1 MSKHFSLTH
10 EDKKSSARAG
20 TLKLAHGEIET
31 PFYMPVAT
39 KGSVKHLALHEVS
52 DLGFRCMISN
62 AFIFYLRPG
71 LATVKKAGGIHKFMK
86 WDHNLF
92 TDSGG
97 FQLLDE
103 VFLRE
108 RKEEGVV
115 LNNPFTKK
123 SELFTPEKAIAVQ
136 NALGSDVAMCLD
148 DVPRYGEKQGKEFY
162 AQTLTRTL
170 AWAKRCHA
178 AHDNKK
184 QLLFGINQGGTFLDL
199 RKKGMAALNK
209 MNFDG
214 LALGGLAIGEPK
226 PIMQKIITTC
236 RKEMDEEK
244 PMYVMG
250 LGTPEDIILAISSG
264 ADIFDSVFPTRTARH
279 GLALTSAGRVSIKN
293 NKYSKDFSPLDENC
307 DCFVCKT
314 YSKALIHHLAK
325 NSEESG
331 FRFLSHHNLAFMQ
344 DTLSEA
350 RTRIREGTFS
360 SFARDFLKKYRV

>member
-1 MSKHFSLTH
+1 MPSSFSLSY

-20 TLKLAHGEIET
+20 KLKLAHGTLET
-31 PFYMPVAT
+31 PFFMPVAT
-39 KGSVKHLALHEVS
+39 KGSVKHLSLAEVS
-52 DLGFRCMISN
+52 DLGYRCMISN

-71 LATVKKAGGIHKFMK
+71 LLTIKKAGGIHKFMN
-86 WDHNLF
+86 WEHGLF

-108 RKEEGVV
+108 RREEGVV

-148 DVPRYGEKQGKEFY
+148 DVPRYGASQGKEFY
-162 AQTLTRTL
+162 VQTLERTL
-170 AWAKRCHA
+170 NWAARCEK
-178 AHDNKK
+178 AHENKK

-199 RKKGMAALNK
+199 RKKGLLALNK

-214 LALGGLAIGEPK
+214 IALGGLAIGEPK
-226 PIMQKIITTC
+226 PVMQKIISQS
-236 RKEMDEEK
+236 REGMDENK

-250 LGTPEDIILAISSG
+250 LGTPEDIILAISAG
-264 ADIFDSVFPTRTARH
+264 ADVFDSVFPTRTARH

-293 NKYSKDFSPLDENC
+293 NSYSNDFSPLDEEC
-307 DCFVCKT
+307 TCFVCT
-314 YSKALIHHLAK
+314 SYTKALIHHLSK
-325 NSEESG
+325 NNEESG

-344 DTLSEA
+344 KMMEHVRAS
-350 RTRIREGTFS
+350 IREGSFS
-360 SFARDFLKKYRV
+360 SFSHNFLKKYAV

>member
-1 MSKHFSLTH
+1 MPSPFSLLTI
-10 EDKKSSARAG
+10 DKKSSARAG
-20 TLKLAHGEIET
+20 KLKLAHGTLET

-39 KGSVKHLALHEVS
+39 KGSVKHLALKEVS

-71 LATVKKAGGIHKFMK
+71 LSTIKKAGGIHKFMT
-86 WDHNLF
+86 WDHCLF

-136 NALGSDVAMCLD
+136 NTLGSDVAMCLD
-148 DVPRYGEKQGKEFY
+148 DVPRYGETQGKEFY
-162 AQTLTRTL
+162 AKTLTRTL
-170 AWAKRCHA
+170 NWAARCEK
-178 AHDNKK
+178 AHENKK
-184 QLLFGINQGGTFLDL
+184 QLLFGINQGGTHLDL
-199 RKKGMAALNK
+199 RTKGMRALNN

-226 PIMQKIITTC
+226 PIMQKIITSC
-236 RKEMDEEK
+236 RTEMDEHK

-250 LGTPEDIILAISSG
+250 LGTPEDIIMAISSG
-264 ADIFDSVFPTRTARH
+264 ADVFDSVFPTRTARH
-279 GLALTSAGRVSIKN
+279 GLALTSKGRVSIKN
-293 NKYSKDFSPLDENC
+293 NIFSKDFSPLDDEC
-307 DCFVCKT
+307 SCFVCQT
-314 YSKALIHHLAK
+314 YSRALIHHLAK

-344 DTLSEA
+344 KTMETA
-350 RTRIREGTFS
+350 RVSIREGTFN